1 MILLAF
7 PDETR
12 SACADGMVESAR
24 TYLNSTFFTSLN
36 QLRSSCKKAEIVDQL
51 FSDAKH
57 IVEGDPTKWTS
68 QWEYYL
74 MEVQKNCAKVTKAS
88 DIRNNIMHN

>member
-1 MILLAF
+1 MILIVF

-12 SACADGMVESAR
+12 HACANGMVESAR
-24 TYLNSTFFTSLN
+24 TYLNSTFFTSLS
-36 QLRSSCKKAEIVDQL
+36 QSQSSCEKTKVVYQL
-51 FSDAKH
+51 FADVKQ

-74 MEVQKNCAKVTKAS
+74 MEVQKIVQN
-88 DIRNNIMHN
+88 